1 MYRVR
6 RIVASARSHIIG
18 LRRVRVGGSGPLPI
32 IIGDGAAEDDG
43 GSSGATPTPDGME
56 VEGWDPKQA
65 EVLDCSAV

>member
-1 MYRVR
+1 M
-6 RIVASARSHIIG
+6 ASARSHIIG

-32 IIGDGAAEDDG
+32 IIGEGDDDDPAAAEDDG
-43 GSSGATPTPDGME
+43 GISGATPTPDGME